1 MLGDHWPL
9 ILLVLLVALVIFG
22 PKRLPE
28 LGHSLGRALSEFR
41 HASQSVVDDTKAA
54 AGAQVDGAPA
64 GGTPGQPGSDHPV
77 GAAPGSSDRAG

>member
-28 LGHSLGRALSEFR
+28 LGQSLGRALNEFR
-41 HASQSVVDDTKAA
+41 HASQSTIGDPPIAA
-54 AGAQVDGAPA
+54 PPA
-64 GGTPGQPGSDHPV
+64 GPQEAPSSPPPAPPAV
-77 GAAPGSSDRAG
+77 GAAPGPTDRAS